1 MDKKSRAVSLKY
13 PENAAA
19 PYISAEGKGL
29 AAQKMLD
36 IAAEN
41 HIPVVKDEG
50 LVNVLSLRSVG
61 EIIPKSFMRLSPKS
75 LLLWPQWKR
84 KTLDDA

>member
-61 EIIPKSFMRLSPKS
+61 EIIPEELYEAVAKVFAFVAAVEKEN
-75 LLLWPQWKR
+75 
-84 KTLDDA
+84 AG